1 MNKEIKIHV
10 MHTGTVIVD
19 EALPFGY
26 KNNPPMAWT
35 GMFRSKKHQIKIPV
49 SVYLIEH
56 PKGLVLIDT
65 GWHTDN
71 RKHQLKNLS
80 FQYPVNKA
88 ELPEGQAVHEQL
100 IKLGYKPSDIDYIL
114 MSHMHCDHADGLRLV
129 KNAKNIL
136 VSEEEYEAISND
148 KMHYL
153 PHEWKGVH
161 LNTFHFD
168 NTGIGPKNRSFD
180 LFGDGTITMVWVPGH
195 SKGLA
200 STIIKNEDSEK
211 FLLLAS
217 DVGYAAK
224 SWQENV
230 LPGVLVDK
238 EDAQLSLDWVKKM
251 TNDKNCIEAIANHD
265 ANVKPHVITL

>member
-80 FQYPVNKA
+80 FQYPVNKV

-251 TNDKNCIEAIANHD
+251 ANDKNCIEAIANHD

>member
-251 TNDKNCIEAIANHD
+251 ANDKNCIEAIANHD

>member
-1 MNKEIKIHV
+1 MNKEIKVHV
-10 MHTGTVIVD
+10 IHTGKVIVD
-19 EALPFGY
+19 EALPFAY
-26 KNNPPMAWT
+26 DSNPPMAWT
-35 GMFRSKKHQIKIPV
+35 GMLRSKKHQIKLPV

-56 PKGLVLIDT
+56 PKGLILIDT

-80 FQYPVNKA
+80 FQYPINKA

-129 KNAKNIL
+129 KNDKNIL
-136 VSEEEYEAISND
+136 VSEEEYEAILND
-148 KMHYL
+148 KIHYL

-168 NTGIGPKNRSFD
+168 NTGIGPKKRSFD

-200 STIIKNEDSEK
+200 STIIKNENSEK
-211 FLLLAS
+211 FILLAT

-224 SWQENV
+224 SWQENI
-230 LPGVLVDK
+230 LPSVLVDK
-238 EDAQLSLDWVKKM
+238 EDAQISLDWVKRM
-251 TNDKNCIEAIANHD
+251 SDDPNCVEVIANHD
-265 ANVKPHVITL
+265 VNVKPHVITL

>member
-1 MNKEIKIHV
+1 MNDKIKVHV
-10 MHTGTVIVD
+10 LHTGKVIVD

-26 KNNPPMAWT
+26 KNNPPLAWT
-35 GMFRSKKHQIKIPV
+35 GMFRSKKHQVKLPV

-56 PKGLVLIDT
+56 PKGLILIDT

-71 RKHQLKNLS
+71 RKHQLKNLL

-88 ELPEGQAVHEQL
+88 ELPEGQAIHEQL
-100 IKLGYKPSDIDYIL
+100 IKLGYKPSDIDYVV

-129 KNAKNIL
+129 KHAKKIIL
-136 VSEEEYEAISND
+136 SEEEHTAILND
-148 KMHYL
+148 KLHYL
-153 PHEWKGVH
+153 PHEWKGVN
-161 LNTFHFD
+161 LETFKFSD
-168 NTGIGPKNRSFD
+168 SDLGPKKKSFD

-200 STIIKNEDSEK
+200 STIIKNKNSDK
-211 FLLLAS
+211 YLLLAS

-224 SWQENV
+224 SWEENI

-238 EDAQLSLDWVKKM
+238 KEAQQSLIWIKM
-251 TNDKNCIEAIANHD
+251 MANDPNCIEAIANHD
-265 ANVKPHVITL
+265 VNVKPHVVEL